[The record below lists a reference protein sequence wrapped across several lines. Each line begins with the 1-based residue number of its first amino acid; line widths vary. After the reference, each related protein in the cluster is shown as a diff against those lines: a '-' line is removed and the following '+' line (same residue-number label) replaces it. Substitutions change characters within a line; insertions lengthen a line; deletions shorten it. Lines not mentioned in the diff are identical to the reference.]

1 MRFFL
6 NAYKP
11 YLKAHRLHFLF
22 VFIGIIFTVASE
34 LAQIEL
40 MKYIIDEMFIEKK
53 PAMLYLVPL
62 GIIVIFIA
70 AGVGRYIQS
79 VFTNVIGLDIITTLR
94 NDTVEKLLH
103 MPMQFHH
110 EQRSGEL
117 ISRITNDIA
126 RIQYFVSSML
136 PEILREILIVIGMI
150 GYAIYLSP
158 LLSFYSLVILPL
170 TYYPLT
176 CIAKRLKKLSHR
188 AQEKNA
194 DVLSRLTEIFN
205 NQEMIA
211 ASSTEP
217 FESKRFRN
225 VNGEFLRVSL
235 KSVYINEL
243 ISPFLSIAGALGIA
257 AMIYFG
263 GKAVYTGAM
272 SSGEF
277 IAFLLA
283 IGKLFQPIRRIGSI
297 YGKIQ
302 DAKAASER
310 IFEIL
315 HLTNPMKNGT
325 TALQAPITDIAFK
338 HCTLAYNQATKAL
351 DAISL
356 QVNNAQIIALVG
368 DSGGGKSSLMNLL
381 LRFYDPT
388 KGELHLNG
396 LPLQTYNI
404 ATVRAQIAYV
414 SQRVYI
420 MQGTLAE
427 NIAYGMPIDEEKVT
441 QALQQADAMAFVT
454 QLEQGIHTPLLE
466 NGANLSGGQRQR
478 IAIARAIYKNASVLI
493 LDEATSALDNESER
507 RIQEALSALEKNK
520 ITFIIAHRLNTIEH
534 ADRILLFQQGRIVEE
549 GTHTH
554 LLQHS
559 KLYQQLAGQMQ

>member
-1 MRFFL
+1 MRIFL

-70 AGVGRYIQS
+70 AGIGRYIQS

-136 PEILREILIVIGMI
+136 PEILRELLIVIGMI

-176 CIAKRLKKLSHR
+176 RIAKRLKKLSHR

-211 ASSTEP
+211 ASSTQP

-338 HCTLAYNQATKAL
+338 QCTLAYNQTTKAL
-351 DAISL
+351 DAITL
-356 QVNNAQIIALVG
+356 QVNTTQIIALVG

-396 LPLQTYNI
+396 LPLQTYDI

-420 MQGTLAE
+420 MQGTLAQ
-427 NIAYGMPIDEEKVT
+427 NVAYGIEVDEKKVT
-441 QALQQADAMAFVT
+441 QALKQADAMAFVT

-507 RIQEALSALEKNK
+507 RIQEALNALEKNK

-534 ADRILLFQQGRIVEE
+534 ADRILLFQQGKIVEE

-559 KLYQQLAGQMQ
+559 KLYQRLAGQMQ

>member
-176 CIAKRLKKLSHR
+176 RIAKRLKKLSHR